1 MKQEATNTQT
11 AISPVDESARK
22 NPLTCHIFS
31 MNAQRGHT
39 HWQPPLHPCH
49 CVCLW
54 LVVAGLSTFVTLLTF
69 SEKQTWVWL
78 GRVWVLQSWSEL
90 YGWMWALGPPAFSP
104 TCRFDTFLI
113 FPLLILVSPPNAFH
127 VLSPGKEPSAH
138 EDPEN
143 VAFLEYH
150 CTVLTCCKM
159 KKVYYFHW
167 FLFGNSGQEFKPM
180 LGKSHTLLSIESQ
193 EKYI

>member
-78 GRVWVLQSWSEL
+78 GRVWVLQSWSE
-90 YGWMWALGPPAFSP
+90 
-104 TCRFDTFLI
+104 CER
-113 FPLLILVSPPNAFH
+113 
-127 VLSPGKEPSAH
+127 SAH
-138 EDPEN
+138 
-143 VAFLEYH
+143 
-150 CTVLTCCKM
+150 
-159 KKVYYFHW
+159 
-167 FLFGNSGQEFKPM
+167 
-180 LGKSHTLLSIESQ
+180 LLSLPLVDLTLSWYSLFSFLYPLQTHSMFYPRARNPVHMRIQKMLHFWSITAQ
-193 EKYI
+193 FWHVVKWRKYITFIDSFLGTQARNLNQCWEKVTRYCL